1 MQSKTFL
8 KAAARELPRQQKK
21 QQPPY
26 QKKKPK
32 LKTGRVI
39 FNAEM
44 QRCLDKWAVKGNPM
58 YDLDRLIG
66 RKRGFVSNLLG
77 KFNDGV
83 KVTIDAGLWE
93 KIIAVIKEDV

>member
-1 MQSKTFL
+1 
-8 KAAARELPRQQKK
+8 
-21 QQPPY
+21 
-26 QKKKPK
+26 
-32 LKTGRVI
+32 
-39 FNAEM
+39 
-44 QRCLDKWAVKGNPM
+44 M